1 MKVIHTSGTRKTAVA
16 RATLMPG
23 NGIIRINSELLQNI
37 SSDMLKLKMQE
48 PLLIAEQASKL
59 VDISV
64 TVNGGGK
71 SSQAEAARLAI
82 ARALAIYDKT
92 LQKEFLEYDRSL
104 IVADVRRKE
113 THRPGH
119 QGKARARKQR
129 SRR

>member
-1 MKVIHTSGTRKTAVA
+1 MKVIHTSGTRKTAIA

-37 SSDMLKLKMQE
+37 ISDMIRLKIQE
-48 PLLIAEQASKL
+48 PLLLAEEASKS
-59 VDISV
+59 VDID
-64 TVNGGGK
+64 VNMHGGGK

-82 ARALAIYDKT
+82 AKALAIYDKK
-92 LQKEFLEYDRSL
+92 LQKEFLDYDRSL
-104 IVADVRRKE
+104 LVADVRRKE

>member
-1 MKVIHTSGTRKTAVA
+1 MKVIQTSGTRKTAVA

-23 NGIIRINSELLQNI
+23 NGIVRINSELLQNMT
-37 SSDMLKLKMQE
+37 SDMIKLKIQE
-48 PLLIAEQASKL
+48 PLLIAEEASKKI
-59 VDISV
+59 DISV

-92 LQKEFLEYDRSL
+92 LQKEFLDYDRSL
-104 IVADVRRKE
+104 LVADVRRKE
-113 THRPGH
+113 THRPNNH
-119 QGKARARKQR
+119 GKARARRQR

>member
-37 SSDMLKLKMQE
+37 TSDMIKLKIQE
-48 PLLIAEQASKL
+48 PLLIAEEASKL

-82 ARALAIYDKT
+82 ARALAIYDKK
-92 LQKEFLEYDRSL
+92 LQKEFLDYDRSL
-104 IVADVRRKE
+104 LVADVRRKE
-113 THRPGH
+113 THRPNTH
-119 QGKARARKQR
+119 GKARARRQR